1 MSQSTNNT
9 EDVRILSLDGGDGRC
24 ISQLY
29 ILREYMHRISHDLN
43 HEVSPSDHFHLIT
56 AVGPAG
62 VIAILL
68 GILKMSVDDTIATFA
83 RICQE
88 VYPVEGMDAVSR
100 SAKLRGVLT
109 SILKEHDIDPNVLL
123 SQVGGTNICLG
134 YSSTSSM
141 ATWRAFRNYPSR
153 QYSYEPPLI
162 DAICACWAITGLFQA
177 IAVGSEVEKDDAI
190 SAEAAY
196 PNPTVQAVQEASE
209 IYGADKHVGLLL
221 SLGSGMSSRIVP
233 GGEFKLIQ
241 TEVTSRELERRFGTT
256 GVYYRLSVVPSLAAA
271 TEMTQEIVGVIS
283 AHTSDY
289 LQNPVTD
296 RLLDQVAKTRSR
308 ASRFTLRSMSETTA
322 PPKVSMAGLP
332 PLSPYFVQRE
342 VPMNHMDV
350 ALLCS
355 EEKMRQRLSIITG
368 MGGSGSDLSSALK
381 ALSEPNEMITT
392 RWCLIFDNADDS
404 DLDITSFLPTCDHGA
419 IIITTRNAQ
428 LEFISPEGHIAL
440 EVMNKSEA
448 CDALLASALGPTEK
462 HTPRQKEQAMA
473 IVKEFEYLPIAVVQ
487 AGCYIRKHKC
497 LETYL
502 KRLETSR
509 SELLKQTTVQR
520 DKLRYKHSVYAAF
533 DTSLSSLSERALGLL
548 SILCFFHYT
557 GFPRSMIGL
566 AASKNFSYE
575 EHQLMDRGSD
585 FQESVDLLRRLIV
598 PTGRFEEIELDQ
610 IIEELQQLSLITLV
624 SLYSDI
630 RLRFHPLLHAWAYD
644 RQSAEENRRNKAAA
658 LRLLTCV
665 VDQNDAVDIEPELY
679 PHARRFV
686 SEIDTPSKLRTWEQI
701 YEIVRTAHG
710 DEDLRTSDALIG
722 FALGLEAIPDYPK
735 MERLLRGVLEL
746 RRSISGP
753 KTALTAE
760 AMYWLATCLG
770 NTKDG
775 LKESLDLLRAAY
787 DIQVEVLGVDH
798 IQTQWT
804 MISLTDVLLSRQENY
819 SEARPILEELLDI
832 RIRLYGSLHSRTLD
846 TAKALVEC
854 YAFMGV
860 KKEGKLDHLL
870 QIYYEGSDK
879 DRNYDVAVLAFQ
891 GHMHELQGKYQEA
904 EDAYRESLEANSRLY
919 GQLSRLTLYAVL
931 DLANILWKQNR
942 NTELETLLRRYA
954 RTDELQGIGRL
965 PLLRILQILGSC
977 LNSQSRYV
985 EAQKFLSEALDGMVQ
1000 LYGEMHFATHS
1011 MRRSLANCHFK
1022 QKHYDEAELLHRKNM
1037 ECIKEAQGEEHTNY
1051 IRALTWLARCIYEQK
1066 KFEESEKLW
1075 KDIYLR
1081 MTILLGPYHPEP
1093 CTALSWLIECLQ
1105 MRELFDQAASHIPE
1119 MMRVYRILDGG
1130 EKSQILLA
1138 HLRVGKVLE
1147 RQRMF
1152 TEAEEV
1158 FRAHITCVK
1167 KFHGDA
1173 GPDSARALDN
1183 LARVLF
1189 DQGRYD
1195 ESKTIRE
1202 DQMRRWSELQDKKE
1216 QEFISEKLQ
1225 QIEVA
1230 FVPALGRSVA
1240 IICALYQKL

>member
-1 MSQSTNNT
+1 
-9 EDVRILSLDGGDGRC
+9 
-24 ISQLY
+24 
-29 ILREYMHRISHDLN
+29 
-43 HEVSPSDHFHLIT
+43 
-56 AVGPAG
+56 
-62 VIAILL
+62 
-68 GILKMSVDDTIATFA
+68 MSVDDTIATFA

-221 SLGSGMSSRIVP
+221 SLG
-233 GGEFKLIQ
+233 F
-241 TEVTSRELERRFGTT
+241 SRELERRFGTT

-368 MGGSGSDLSSALK
+368 MGGSGKTQLVVAWARLHAECFQHILFIDASSDRSIETDLVARLKAIDRSFEGSDLSSALK

-533 DTSLSSLSERALGLL
+533 DTSLSSLSERALWPPFDPV
-548 SILCFFHYT
+548 CFHYT
-557 GFPRSMIGL
+557 GF
-566 AASKNFSYE
+566 
-575 EHQLMDRGSD
+575 
-585 FQESVDLLRRLIV
+585 
-598 PTGRFEEIELDQ
+598 LDQ
-610 IIEELQQLSLITLV
+610 
-624 SLYSDI
+624 
-630 RLRFHPLLHAWAYD
+630 
-644 RQSAEENRRNKAAA
+644 
-658 LRLLTCV
+658 
-665 VDQNDAVDIEPELY
+665 
-679 PHARRFV
+679 
-686 SEIDTPSKLRTWEQI
+686 
-701 YEIVRTAHG
+701 
-710 DEDLRTSDALIG
+710 
-722 FALGLEAIPDYPK
+722 
-735 MERLLRGVLEL
+735 
-746 RRSISGP
+746 
-753 KTALTAE
+753 
-760 AMYWLATCLG
+760 
-770 NTKDG
+770 
-775 LKESLDLLRAAY
+775 
-787 DIQVEVLGVDH
+787 
-798 IQTQWT
+798 
-804 MISLTDVLLSRQENY
+804 
-819 SEARPILEELLDI
+819 
-832 RIRLYGSLHSRTLD
+832 
-846 TAKALVEC
+846 
-854 YAFMGV
+854 
-860 KKEGKLDHLL
+860 
-870 QIYYEGSDK
+870 
-879 DRNYDVAVLAFQ
+879 
-891 GHMHELQGKYQEA
+891 
-904 EDAYRESLEANSRLY
+904 
-919 GQLSRLTLYAVL
+919 
-931 DLANILWKQNR
+931 
-942 NTELETLLRRYA
+942 
-954 RTDELQGIGRL
+954 
-965 PLLRILQILGSC
+965 
-977 LNSQSRYV
+977 
-985 EAQKFLSEALDGMVQ
+985 
-1000 LYGEMHFATHS
+1000 
-1011 MRRSLANCHFK
+1011 
-1022 QKHYDEAELLHRKNM
+1022 
-1037 ECIKEAQGEEHTNY
+1037 
-1051 IRALTWLARCIYEQK
+1051 
-1066 KFEESEKLW
+1066 
-1075 KDIYLR
+1075 
-1081 MTILLGPYHPEP
+1081 
-1093 CTALSWLIECLQ
+1093 
-1105 MRELFDQAASHIPE
+1105 
-1119 MMRVYRILDGG
+1119 
-1130 EKSQILLA
+1130 
-1138 HLRVGKVLE
+1138 
-1147 RQRMF
+1147 
-1152 TEAEEV
+1152 
-1158 FRAHITCVK
+1158 
-1167 KFHGDA
+1167 
-1173 GPDSARALDN
+1173 
-1183 LARVLF
+1183 
-1189 DQGRYD
+1189 
-1195 ESKTIRE
+1195 
-1202 DQMRRWSELQDKKE
+1202 
-1216 QEFISEKLQ
+1216 
-1225 QIEVA
+1225 
-1230 FVPALGRSVA
+1230 
-1240 IICALYQKL
+1240 